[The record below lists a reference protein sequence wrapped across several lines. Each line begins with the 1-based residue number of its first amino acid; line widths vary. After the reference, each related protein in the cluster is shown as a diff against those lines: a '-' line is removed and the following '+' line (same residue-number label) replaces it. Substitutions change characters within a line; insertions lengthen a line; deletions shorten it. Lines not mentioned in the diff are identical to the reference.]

1 MLPIQSVFEWNR
13 FLDFYAIL
21 LHRISSLLRAKREP
35 ERTAVPAGHESPSGA
50 FKPQTGL
57 QSKCR
62 VFSAAR
68 SPLLSRRGRRRVAAP
83 CVCFVQAAAPT
94 APPCFGRWPRSS
106 PLRIKG
112 CSPLIIPKQMGS
124 IQKIQVAA
132 LEDFLCCADFKSLTR
147 RTVWQGCVF
156 FLAKI
161 MICKLFMNPID
172 KVGKQEYSFSSRT
185 DRVLKRVK
193 PVRQEVLE
201 TVKQLKNSRCF
212 PFGSI
217 SAPGF

>member
-1 MLPIQSVFEWNR
+1 MPRVQRGKVSATFEAR
-13 FLDFYAIL
+13 EAAGCGSL
-21 LHRISSLLRAKREP
+21 RLLRALDGTRI
-35 ERTAVPAGHESPSGA
+35 
-50 FKPQTGL
+50 L
-57 QSKCR
+57 
-62 VFSAAR
+62 
-68 SPLLSRRGRRRVAAP
+68 
-83 CVCFVQAAAPT
+83 QAAAPT
-94 APPCFGRWPRSS
+94 APPCFGHWPRSS
-106 PLRIKG
+106 PLQTKG
-112 CSPLIIPKQMGS
+112 CSPLIIPKRMGS

-185 DRVLKRVK
+185 ARVLKRVK

>member
-1 MLPIQSVFEWNR
+1 MPKENQKGR
-13 FLDFYAIL
+13 
-21 LHRISSLLRAKREP
+21 RC
-35 ERTAVPAGHESPSGA
+35 
-50 FKPQTGL
+50 PQGM
-57 QSKCR
+57 KAP
-62 VFSAAR
+62 VG
-68 SPLLSRRGRRRVAAP
+68 LLSRRPVCKANAA
-83 CVCFVQAAAPT
+83 CSARQGLRYFRGAGCGSLRLLRALRGTRILQAAAPT

-156 FLAKI
+156 FLAKTV
-161 MICKLFMNPID
+161 ICKLFMNPID
-172 KVGKQEYSFSSRT
+172 KVGKQEYIFSSRT
-185 DRVLKRVK
+185 DRVLKQAK

-201 TVKQLKNSRCF
+201 IVKQLKNSRCF

>member
-1 MLPIQSVFEWNR
+1 MPRVQRGKVSATFE
-13 FLDFYAIL
+13 A
-21 LHRISSLLRAKREP
+21 RE
-35 ERTAVPAGHESPSGA
+35 A
-50 FKPQTGL
+50 
-57 QSKCR
+57 
-62 VFSAAR
+62 
-68 SPLLSRRGRRRVAAP
+68 
-83 CVCFVQAAAPT
+83 
-94 APPCFGRWPRSS
+94 
-106 PLRIKG
+106 RIKG

-124 IQKIQVAA
+124 IQKIQAAA

-185 DRVLKRVK
+185 DRVLKRAK

-217 SAPGF
+217 SALGF